1 MKEYSLVILKPD
13 CLKRNLKNEIIKKI
27 LELWV
32 EIIANKKL
40 IAREEDLT
48 IHYGDIGGLKEKL
61 NPLKFSQIIEF
72 MKSWEI
78 EIFVLKWN
86 LWMISSIRKKIW
98 STEPFSANPWT
109 IRGDYSYDSYE
120 LSELENRSLHNL
132 IHASANKEEALKE
145 IKLWFPRLNYNFLK

>member
-86 LWMISSIRKKIW
+86 LWMISSIRKKNLKYRTFFSKSLNDKRWLFVWFLWIIW
-98 STEPFSANPWT
+98 VRKSFFT
-109 IRGDYSYDSYE
+109 
-120 LSELENRSLHNL
+120 
-132 IHASANKEEALKE
+132 
-145 IKLWFPRLNYNFLK
+145 